1 MSVMRTFL
9 TSVAVAAQVHLK
21 ALGPRARARRT
32 IADRHLRGSGL
43 EIGALHN
50 PLRTSADVRYVDRF
64 SKADLRRHYPE
75 LSALPVVEPDIIDDG
90 ETLTSVPDG
99 SQDFIIANH
108 FIEHCE
114 DPVGTLATLTRR
126 LRPGG
131 ILYMAVPDKR
141 YTFDRARP
149 STTWEHL
156 ELDHADGGV
165 ASRREHYEEF
175 AGMVTL
181 GGKGTVEAVRAKADE
196 QEAVRHSIHFH
207 VWTTDEFVDFLGRV
221 RRAAVPDLDLVEA
234 VRNGDE
240 TIFVL
245 RRS

>member
-1 MSVMRTFL
+1 MIGMRTFL

-32 IADRHLRGSGL
+32 IADRHLRGTGL

-75 LSALPVVEPDIIDDG
+75 LAALPVVEPDIIDDG
-90 ETLTSVPDG
+90 ETLTLIADG
-99 SQDFIIANH
+99 SQDFIVANH

-114 DPVGTLATLTRR
+114 DPVGTLRTLTQR

-141 YTFDRARP
+141 YTFDRHRP

-165 ASRREHYEEF
+165 ASRRDHYVEF
-175 AGMVTL
+175 AGLVTL
-181 GGKGTVEAVRAKADE
+181 GGKGTAEAVRDKAAE
-196 QEAVRHSIHFH
+196 QESTRHSIHFH
-207 VWTTDEFVDFLGRV
+207 VWTTDEFVEFLGRV
-221 RRAAVPDLDLVEA
+221 RQTVVPDLDLVDA

-245 RRS
+245 RRA